1 MCLVCSIADQTS
13 GRKKEFLVQES
24 TNRDK
29 NAITNSADL
38 DKNNHN
44 EQSDQSQNCLP
55 S

>member
-1 MCLVCSIADQTS
+1 M
-13 GRKKEFLVQES
+13 QES
-24 TNRDK
+24 TNRYK

-44 EQSDQSQNCLP
+44 EQSDQSQHCLP